1 MKNLYNLILVLVLF
15 TVIRPSYQTTYSC
28 NTSASCG
35 CSTSSSIL
43 SRIVGGESATT
54 GSWGWAV
61 SILIANSY
69 LCGGSIISSS
79 WVITAAHCVRWAV
92 SILIANSYLC
102 GGSIISSSWVITA
115 AHCVLNFTASQVV
128 IYAGSSQRFTGTQT
142 KVASQIIIHSSYSTT
157 TYLHDIALLKL
168 TTPLTMSDPYVRSIC
183 MPSVNSTT
191 SEWPAAG
198 TTVCYCCD

>member
-79 WVITAAHCVRWAV
+79 WVITAAHCV
-92 SILIANSYLC
+92 
-102 GGSIISSSWVITA
+102 
-115 AHCVLNFTASQVV
+115 LNFTASQVV
-128 IYAGSSQRFTGTQT
+128 IYAGSSQRFAGTQT

-168 TTPLTMSDPYVRSIC
+168 ATPLTMSDPYVRSIC
-183 MPSVNSTT
+183 IPSVNSTT